1 MAFKKLD
8 IKGNIEK
15 YFRENGINYDKNYLL
30 LARRKLFWN
39 IWDVY
44 FQIEEELSKACV
56 VLVKKDEVEF
66 FSCPIKMNGF
76 SSMTMKIGEKRF
88 KLNKNEILSF
98 EIKKILIAYK
108 IRIETK
114 DSVEVF
120 FVEGKIFG
128 KNWIDEN
135 VEYIKEL
142 LK

>member
-1 MAFKKLD
+1 
-8 IKGNIEK
+8 
-15 YFRENGINYDKNYLL
+15 
-30 LARRKLFWN
+30 
-39 IWDVY
+39 
-44 FQIEEELSKACV
+44 
-56 VLVKKDEVEF
+56 
-66 FSCPIKMNGF
+66 MNGF